1 MPEARHRAAHRSDA
15 RKRPLGALL
24 APVLVAALF
33 VAGLTAVSAFA
44 RAGDEPAATVTAAPT
59 TVASLDVAAMEAQR
73 EDRLSR
79 SGGRSVQVA
88 DRIALRPTAVDQEF
102 ATAPL
107 NIWRGPRE
115 QGPKIG
121 ILAERTK
128 VAVTGQQV
136 GTWAEILLTNPER
149 GRVARWVNAAYLAE
163 NKPKPEPTTKSQEST
178 GSGSAAA
185 PATPAGCT
193 NGTSVPSGVS
203 ANVVAVHEAVCANFP
218 EITTYGTFRSDGEHS
233 QGLAVDIMVT
243 GDRGWQVA
251 EFVRSNYSSLGVS
264 YLIYSQQIW
273 SVDRAGEGWRGMED
287 RGSTTANHY
296 DHVHVTTY

>member
-1 MPEARHRAAHRSDA
+1 MPEARHRADHRSAA
-15 RKRPLGALL
+15 RKGPLGALL
-24 APVLVAALF
+24 APVLVATLF
-33 VAGLTAVSAFA
+33 VSGLVAVSAFA
-44 RAGDEPAATVTAAPT
+44 RAGDDPATTATAAPT
-59 TVASLDVAAMEAQR
+59 TVTSLDVDAMDARRDE
-73 EDRLSR
+73 RLSR
-79 SGGRSVQVA
+79 SAGRSVQVA
-88 DRIALRPTAVDQEF
+88 DRIALQPTAVDHEF

-121 ILAERTK
+121 VLDERTK

-149 GRVARWVNAAYLAE
+149 GRVARWVNASYLAE
-163 NKPKPEPTTKSQEST
+163 NKPKPEPKVSSN
-178 GSGSAAA
+178 GSGSSA
-185 PATPAGCT
+185 PVATAGCT

-203 ANVVAVHEAVCANFP
+203 PNVVAVHEAVCANFP

-233 QGLAVDIMVT
+233 QGLAIDIMVS

-273 SVDRAGEGWRGMED
+273 SVDRSGEGWRGMED